1 MTRTHSTADEV
12 ARRLLERATGA
23 IHPVFAFAGPY
34 GLADDAAGA
43 ATMRLL
49 NDVEMLLS
57 RWIGSEG
64 YRALLLNA
72 ARLTLPLHPALST
85 VLTVDGFRPA
95 APNDGPTTPD
105 ALASGMVALLVTLM
119 ELLGR
124 IVGEEMAERLVEQAG
139 APSPSIEPAPKHAQR
154 HLPRMR

>member
-1 MTRTHSTADEV
+1 MQ
-12 ARRLLERATGA
+12 
-23 IHPVFAFAGPY
+23 
-34 GLADDAAGA
+34 
-43 ATMRLL
+43 LL
-49 NDVEMLLS
+49 NDVELLLS

-85 VLTVDGFRPA
+85 VLTVPGCRPA
-95 APNDGPTTPD
+95 TPNDGPTTPD
-105 ALASGMVALLVTLM
+105 ALASGVLALLVLLM

-139 APSPSIEPAPKHAQR
+139 APSRSTEPTPTHAQR
-154 HLPRMR
+154 HPGRMR